1 MRRQGTAE
9 SVARGSMD
17 TGKSATGADRM
28 DCRTVQKAVHQ
39 ALHQAFAEADQV
51 AQGSDAFES
60 RSAWRFRP
68 CA

>member
-1 MRRQGTAE
+1 
-9 SVARGSMD
+9 MD